1 MVERFILSNFSRF
14 RFVVSL
20 FLYILSP
27 HLYMV
32 LTLSR
37 NLQLRALKIANKTA
51 CSANTGKKQFKINP
65 GVYQLQIVVKTDP
78 TTQTHG

>member
-1 MVERFILSNFSRF
+1 
-14 RFVVSL
+14 
-20 FLYILSP
+20 
-27 HLYMV
+27 MV

-65 GVYQLQIVVKTDP
+65 GVCQLQIVVKTDP